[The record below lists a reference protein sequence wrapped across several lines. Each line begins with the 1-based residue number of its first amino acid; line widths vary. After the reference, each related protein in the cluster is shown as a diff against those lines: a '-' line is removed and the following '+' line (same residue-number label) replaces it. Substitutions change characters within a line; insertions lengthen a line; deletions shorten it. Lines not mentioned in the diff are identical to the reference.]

1 MKTKLLRNMILFP
14 VLGVCLAGSG
24 ALFGGSEI
32 NFALDR
38 EAPGALRFRWIHGA
52 ISPQD
57 SVDPA
62 IHVQRYNAHTFVLR
76 QSKAVHW
83 EAPFMYLLFGNERAI
98 LIDSGATANPEEFP
112 IRDMIDRLINRWA
125 YESGQPEPELI
136 VAQVSTDAAHIQ
148 GHGQFEG
155 RPNTVFLGLDRAAII
170 DFTGLASWPPMETFH
185 ERAIMPRSNVSANAA
200 TGSIDLGGRSLEVI
214 PTPGIN
220 PEAVTFYDPYT
231 RWLITGDV
239 ILPGRL
245 WVTRWDVYTET
256 IGRLQA
262 FAAANPIHRVMG
274 SAVEMSYHLR
284 VDYRMGAVHQPTE
297 TLLQLD
303 AGIID
308 KVAAAVEE
316 MSGFTCIRIYDE
328 FILMYGVPR
337 GARAF
342 GFPNPV
348 PAAYRGPPTAGLR

>member
-1 MKTKLLRNMILFP
+1 MKTQLLRKMILLP
-14 VLGVCLAGSG
+14 ILGLCLAGTE

-32 NFALDR
+32 NFNIDR
-38 EAPGALRFRWIHGA
+38 EAPGAFRFRWNHGA
-52 ISPQD
+52 ISPRD

-76 QSKAVHW
+76 QSMAVHW
-83 EAPFMYLLFGNERAI
+83 EAPFMYLLFGNDRVI
-98 LIDSGATANPEEFP
+98 LIDSGATADPEEFP
-112 IRDMIDRLINRWA
+112 IRDMVDKLINRWV
-125 YESGQPEPELI
+125 YETGRPEPELI
-136 VAQVSTDAAHIQ
+136 VAQVSGDPAHIQ

-155 RPNTVFLGLDRAAII
+155 RPNTVFLGLDRTSII
-170 DFTGLASWPPMETFH
+170 GFTGLGSWPLLETFH
-185 ERAIMPRSNVSANAA
+185 ERSIISGGSRAAHTA
-200 TGSIDLGGRSLEVI
+200 TGSIDLGGRALEVI
-214 PTPGIN
+214 PSPGIH
-220 PEAVTFYDPYT
+220 PDSVTFYDPYT

-256 IGRLQA
+256 IARLQA
-262 FAAANPIHRVMG
+262 FAAQKPIHWVMG
-274 SAVEMSYHLR
+274 SNIEMSYTPG

-308 KVAAAVEE
+308 RVAAAVEE
-316 MSGFTCIRIYDE
+316 LNGFTGIRIYDD

-337 GARAF
+337 GARPF

-348 PAAYRGPPTAGLR
+348 PAAYRGAPTAGLR